1 MRLAFPGAWARLV
14 RVRSLRSVSF
24 KPFLQLPR
32 FCFPE
37 RGFPVPEDSLLNT
50 VPDSIPD
57 SIPRALR
64 PVLRP
69 LWHPAAWLGLAAV
82 LTAPAVLA
90 QQPAARQPVAASAP
104 AAVAKLTPTAGS
116 EASGAIRFAA
126 AGDGVARV
134 SGEVR
139 GLEPNST
146 HGFHIHEKGDCS
158 APDAMSAGG
167 HFNPGKQPHGDPAG
181 NSHHAG
187 DLPNLVADANG
198 VARVSLEHAHV
209 ALSGPDSI
217 VGRAL
222 IVHRD
227 PDDYL
232 TQPTGNSGAR
242 LACAV
247 ITAGPLQSA
256 Q

>member
-14 RVRSLRSVSF
+14 RVRSLRSAPFDPFRSSR
-24 KPFLQLPR
+24 FLQLPR

-50 VPDSIPD
+50 VPDSIP
-57 SIPRALR
+57 RALR
-64 PVLRP
+64 PLR
-69 LWHPAAWLGLAAV
+69 HPAAWLGLAAV

-139 GLEPNST
+139 
-146 HGFHIHEKGDCS
+146 
-158 APDAMSAGG
+158 
-167 HFNPGKQPHGDPAG
+167 
-181 NSHHAG
+181 
-187 DLPNLVADANG
+187 
-198 VARVSLEHAHV
+198 R
-209 ALSGPDSI
+209 
-217 VGRAL
+217 
-222 IVHRD
+222 
-227 PDDYL
+227 
-232 TQPTGNSGAR
+232 
-242 LACAV
+242 
-247 ITAGPLQSA
+247 
-256 Q
+256 